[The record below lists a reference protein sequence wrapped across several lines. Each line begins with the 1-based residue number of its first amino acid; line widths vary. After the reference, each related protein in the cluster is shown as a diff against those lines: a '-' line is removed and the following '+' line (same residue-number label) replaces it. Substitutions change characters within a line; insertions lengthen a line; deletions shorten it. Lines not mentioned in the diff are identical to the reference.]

1 MTTINLNDLN
11 VCSDPGYLN
20 LISIKNRFRLKNIP
34 PQRFDNLQNSPYDI
48 NNNLKK
54 TFTQD
59 ELNMRRKAEIL
70 NYSANKT
77 NTKTN
82 NFTKKE
88 KWAQLVN
95 GSSQQRNLPYSYIKN
110 NLVLGTTNYV
120 QTCPSGSILYT
131 PTYASGV
138 PGKIMNLYEDPN
150 IPLYMYSTSRDSYG
164 LINQEVTTQQLE
176 YDIFDNIYLYDTNP
190 NKNNGI
196 VASIYILNIDTKIY
210 TFNIQFPISIF
221 ISATAKSGYSGTFN
235 ENITISFI
243 EKPLHPYIY
252 YGKDVVETSSTT
264 NILPHKSVTF
274 NVSMNSIT
282 GSFSG
287 NQYIGNY
294 ALSNLTLNTE
304 PTYLYDFNFGLNDE
318 NNNSLINIDTQKNTN
333 LYNYFENISYGIIMN
348 PSLNNINVYNN
359 CTVVN
364 EGIFPQK
371 TTYQT
376 ISIR

>member
-1 MTTINLNDLN
+1 MTTTNLNDLN

-54 TFTQD
+54 AFTQE

-120 QTCPSGSILYT
+120 QTCPSGTILYT

-176 YDIFDNIYLYDTNP
+176 YDMFDNIYLYDNNP

-252 YGKDVVETSSTT
+252 YGKDVVETISTT
-264 NILPHKSVTF
+264 NILPQKSVTF
-274 NVSMNSIT
+274 NVSMKSIT

-304 PTYLYDFNFGLNDE
+304 PTYLYDLNFGLNDE

-364 EGIFPQK
+364 PGIFPQK
-371 TTYQT
+371 NTYQT
-376 ISIR
+376 ISIT